1 MFLEDRKK
9 GLPPAQLFISPRRLT
24 MESHGL
30 LFASQLDGPHALTD
44 QYPKHSGITLFY
56 ASQQW
61 PTASGTH

>member
-9 GLPPAQLFISPRRLT
+9 GLPPARRLT
-24 MESHGL
+24 MESHGI